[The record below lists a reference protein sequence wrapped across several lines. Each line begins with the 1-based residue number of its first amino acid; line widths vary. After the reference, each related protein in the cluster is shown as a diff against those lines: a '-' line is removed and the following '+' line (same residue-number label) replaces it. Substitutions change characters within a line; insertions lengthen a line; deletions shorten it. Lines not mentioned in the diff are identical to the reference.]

1 MQAHYGSLVSGSC
14 ARRSTRKTRTCS
26 CEVKATS
33 SALHSPMQAFTP
45 ENSIFLYEKNRSP
58 IKHRIFATRPS
69 LCSPLKCMF
78 QSGGFTARAADRRG
92 PSTSQLRARGR
103 TSILPPSWQCL
114 KSAPFCTLAATVSLG
129 SVACE
134 PPKTS
139 TEYII
144 LSEQCLRV
152 DLFKMIRELWS
163 ARPKMCRFE
172 FRGV

>member
-1 MQAHYGSLVSGSC
+1 MV
-14 ARRSTRKTRTCS
+14 R
-26 CEVKATS
+26 S
-33 SALHSPMQAFTP
+33 SAGVAKGDPQEKLVPAVAKSKQPALLCIPLCRHSHLKIQYSYMT
-45 ENSIFLYEKNRSP
+45 KNRSP

-163 ARPKMCRFE
+163 ARPKMCRF
-172 FRGV
+172 